1 MKIAVIGATGRTG
14 TPLVAE
20 LLRRGHEIT
29 VLARNPDKLADQ
41 RDAVTVIPGS
51 STDREPVR
59 QLVDGAD
66 AVVSTLGPSGRE
78 SDLQTRTAN
87 LLVDL
92 LPAQAR
98 FVGVSGAGIDV
109 PGDRKGTRDK
119 VISFMVRSVG
129 GAMAKDKVSEYA
141 VFAASNLDWTLVRPP
156 RLVDGP
162 ATGSVTHDAHVPG
175 SSTSIRRTDLAI
187 FLADVVEQR
196 LYVRQAPFVCAA

>member
-1 MKIAVIGATGRTG
+1 
-14 TPLVAE
+14 
-20 LLRRGHEIT
+20 
-29 VLARNPDKLADQ
+29 
-41 RDAVTVIPGS
+41 
-51 STDREPVR
+51 
-59 QLVDGAD
+59 
-66 AVVSTLGPSGRE
+66 VVSTLGPSGRE

>member
-41 RDAVTVIPGS
+41 RDAVTIVAGS

-129 GAMAKDKVSEYA
+129 GAMAKDKVSEYGIGY
-141 VFAASNLDWTLVRPP
+141 P
-156 RLVDGP
+156 
-162 ATGSVTHDAHVPG
+162 
-175 SSTSIRRTDLAI
+175 
-187 FLADVVEQR
+187 
-196 LYVRQAPFVCAA
+196 